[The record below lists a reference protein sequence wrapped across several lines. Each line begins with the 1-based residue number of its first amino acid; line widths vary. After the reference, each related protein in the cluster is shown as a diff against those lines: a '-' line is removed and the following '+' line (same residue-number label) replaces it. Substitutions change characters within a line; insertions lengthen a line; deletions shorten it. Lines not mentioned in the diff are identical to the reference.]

1 MLVKLKT
8 SHSLLVLLIPA
19 FLYTLTL
26 DTGLRPDEL
35 MGGDLIT
42 HQYAQVQ
49 ARPSNAPGYPLY
61 VMLGW
66 LWYRISWF
74 FLRWAFN
81 PIQLLSLY
89 STWWSLAS
97 LWVLYKLLSRS
108 EVTGQN
114 QLLSILLTLF
124 YAVTYFFWYY
134 SVTTEQYS
142 SAIFQTL
149 LIVWLALIWEQKPT
163 NQTLYLMAF
172 VSGTMLANMLT
183 TLFILPPLFYLIFSR
198 RWRILTDIVL
208 VLKTSLIGLLPLLS
222 YVYIYLRGA
231 QHPEWR
237 GVGQWESNW
246 AWFLDFLSTR
256 QGRDELASGLTWQNL
271 ITPEFPAL
279 IWQEL
284 TWPVLIG
291 GLIGWTLLSPR
302 LTIFFYGTLMIY
314 GLFITA
320 YRFGNW
326 FQVILPVYPLIV
338 IGFGRSV
345 AWVWEK
351 GLRDSPPWRG
361 GLIPPVILRS
371 VSLAA
376 QGFQENLPLKGVKGA
391 ISLLLISLIIYRFSL
406 SYARADQ
413 SYLQIDTGL
422 NPSWTILADLAERA
436 EPSLTLTATHEEW
449 VALQYLQTVWRMGPA
464 LHLNEPSLPA
474 SWLTR
479 QAAQVFPHLVDL
491 STMHPQAYG
500 GNLIHLSS
508 EPMITLPNAQAVDL
522 AFGEQ
527 IRLLSYKI
535 NQGIDTQDK
544 TQPFIISL
552 YWTAETDLD
561 QDYTISVRPWQ
572 RGMPIQGSDGILQQD
587 HQPVWNTYPTS
598 YWRPQTVIA
607 DAYTFDLPPS
617 VKPDQL
623 HVVLYRQTETGFEN
637 LADHVIQ
644 LSSIA
649 D

>member
-1 MLVKLKT
+1 MLIKLKT
-8 SHSLLVLLIPA
+8 SYSLFVLLIPA

-89 STWWSLAS
+89 STLWSLAS

-114 QLLSILLTLF
+114 QILSMLLTLF

-149 LIVWLALIWEQKPT
+149 LIVWLALTWEQKPT

-222 YVYIYLRGA
+222 YVYIYIRGA

-256 QGRDELASGLTWQNL
+256 QGRDELAPGLTWQNL

-291 GLIGWTLLSPR
+291 GLIGLTLLGRR
-302 LTIFFYGTLMIY
+302 LTIFFYSTLMIY
-314 GLFITA
+314 GIFITA

-351 GLRDSPPWRG
+351 GSRESSDF
-361 GLIPPVILRS
+361 LISRLWG
-371 VSLAA
+371 A
-376 QGFQENLPLKGVKGA
+376 KGT
-391 ISLLLISLIIYRFSL
+391 ITLLLFSLTIYRFTL

-413 SYLQIDTGL
+413 SHLQIDTGL
-422 NPSWTILADLAERA
+422 KPGWTILADLADQA

-449 VALQYLQTVWRMGPA
+449 MALQYLQTVWRMGPTLQ
-464 LHLNEPSLPA
+464 LHLNEPGLPA

-508 EPMITLPNAQAVDL
+508 EPLITPPDDHPVDL
-522 AFGEQ
+522 VFGEQ

-535 NQGIDTQDK
+535 NHDIDTQDK
-544 TQPFIISL
+544 AQTQPFIISL
-552 YWTAETDLD
+552 YWTAETNLD
-561 QDYTISVRPWQ
+561 QDYTVSVRPWQ
-572 RGMPIQGSDGILQQD
+572 RGKPIQGSDGILQQD
-587 HQPVWNTYPTS
+587 HQPVWNIYPTS
-598 YWRPQTVIA
+598 YWQPQTVIA

-623 HVVLYRQTETGFEN
+623 HVVLYHQTETGFKN
-637 LADHVIQ
+637 LADHMIQ